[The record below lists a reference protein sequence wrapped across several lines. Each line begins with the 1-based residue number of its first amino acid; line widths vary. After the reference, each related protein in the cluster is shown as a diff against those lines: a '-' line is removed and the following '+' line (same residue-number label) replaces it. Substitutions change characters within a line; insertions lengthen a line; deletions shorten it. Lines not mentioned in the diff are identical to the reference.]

1 VPLKGASPGLLPA
14 WLGYP
19 GKQKTT
25 LGALV
30 CTFSLTFAT
39 FKALLKNTLSEN
51 FLDFKIIWFWIFKKK
66 MKICIVQISLRI

>member
-1 VPLKGASPGLLPA
+1 
-14 WLGYP
+14 
-19 GKQKTT
+19 
-25 LGALV
+25 LV

-66 MKICIVQISLRI
+66 MKICIVQISLAEQNAQFFR